1 MADDRPFV
9 TIIDRSTMLATALVQ
24 AFVARDVVANHQA
37 PPIDDVTS
45 LASKVIV
52 RASGV
57 ADVAVVE
64 NLAYHAGAVSVVMA
78 AELDPQLV
86 AAFLRCGARHVLPD
100 TTSFDTLLTIVLS
113 DYADVS
119 MVPLRCVQFLAD
131 CARRGS
137 GSFALLTD
145 AELSWIKS
153 LADGEKISTLAAHAG
168 YSERSMFRHLARVYR
183 ILGVS
188 DRDEALLAARDL
200 GLCDADPSSEA

>member
-1 MADDRPFV
+1 
-9 TIIDRSTMLATALVQ
+9 
-24 AFVARDVVANHQA
+24 
-37 PPIDDVTS
+37 
-45 LASKVIV
+45 
-52 RASGV
+52 
-57 ADVAVVE
+57 
-64 NLAYHAGAVSVVMA
+64 
-78 AELDPQLV
+78 
-86 AAFLRCGARHVLPD
+86 
-100 TTSFDTLLTIVLS
+100 
-113 DYADVS
+113 